1 MRFGVFR
8 SGDREGLGVASGSN
22 GHLRGL
28 FQGDARYPG
37 ALDSLVRK
45 GCAALSAA
53 AAALEKGEEIDSSS
67 VTFLPPAAGTRKDH
81 LRGTKLCRP
90 LD

>member
-1 MRFGVFR
+1 MRLEAFC
-8 SGDREGLGVASGSN
+8 SADREGLGVASGSN

-37 ALDSLVRK
+37 ALDSLIRK